1 MGVGGE
7 VAPDTNKIF
16 MEETNMKKIVAVVLA
31 MVMALALCTTAFAA
45 TTKTEVDSKDYT
57 LKAYQTNADQII
69 TSEKISIVKRDA
81 EKTTVGSETTTK
93 YFADTYTLAFK
104 ASENEAAAEDVLYAC
119 DASIAVYKLVK
130 GGAVVAYLT
139 TDEVNG
145 ENGNTGIEKIVD
157 KYVAE
162 KDDDDK
168 TCGDYNDDVY
178 MIGGK
183 AYLANTGSNYAML
196 NGKAV
201 VYGGEA
207 TDKVPHKWLEKNITF
222 DTKGVPVS
230 ITCDSCKKTFKVV
243 ASDKIP
249 SDYAGDTATTSL
261 EKLANYV
268 VLLGTTTTSTG
279 STTTTSPK
287 TFDAGIAMYV
297 GMALTSVAGSAVVIG
312 KKKEF

>member
-1 MGVGGE
+1 
-7 VAPDTNKIF
+7 
-16 MEETNMKKIVAVVLA
+16 MKKIIATVLA

-57 LKAYQTNADQII
+57 LKAYGTNADQII
-69 TSEKISIVKRDA
+69 VSEKISIVKRDA

-93 YFADTYTLAFK
+93 YFADAYTLSFK
-104 ASENEAAAEDVLYAC
+104 ANEAAAVTQDTLYAC
-119 DASIAVYKLVK
+119 DASIADYKLVK
-130 GGAVVAYLT
+130 GGAIVAYLT
-139 TDEVNG
+139 DDDVNG
-145 ENGNTGIEKIVD
+145 ADGNTGIEKIVD

-168 TCGDYNDDVY
+168 TCGDYNDDIY

-183 AYLANTGSNYAML
+183 AYVANTGSNYAML

-201 VYGGEA
+201 VYGSEA
-207 TDKVPHKWLEKNITF
+207 TDKVPHDFSVAKNVAF
-222 DTKGVPVS
+222 DTKGNPVS
-230 ITCDSCKKTFKVV
+230 VTCDKCKKTFKVV
-243 ASDKIP
+243 EENKVP
-249 SDYAGDTATTSL
+249 SDYAGDIQSTTNNT
-261 EKLANYV
+261 KLTGYV
-268 VLLGTTTTSTG
+268 VLLGSTTTSTG
-279 STTTTSPK
+279 STGTTTSPK